1 MAGQGHHGSRDHGP
15 SSRDGSRLALAA
27 ERSVG
32 GSGSEATTSMARPV
46 QAVPIA
52 ATNPPAPTP
61 TPRAVSRLL
70 QMRGMTP
77 DEAANLTAFLYGLP
91 TADLRWSLP
100 QLNQLLF
107 LRQMRQ
113 SGRFGRTDGG
123 IDPRP

>member
-1 MAGQGHHGSRDHGP
+1 
-15 SSRDGSRLALAA
+15 
-27 ERSVG
+27 
-32 GSGSEATTSMARPV
+32 
-46 QAVPIA
+46 
-52 ATNPPAPTP
+52 
-61 TPRAVSRLL
+61 
-70 QMRGMTP
+70 MTA